1 MCHVCILFQLRKR
14 RRQLYHAKKHTFKK
28 TVKSRSKRLKEYKT
42 KDQGVYEKELKP
54 TRNIATIE
62 TKLQVVK
69 YWKTLKKQK
78 EEAKKALQEPRPAD
92 GNKRELKQWR
102 AARKI
107 HQKTLKGNLQ
117 SMCAKKFPSVIHQS
131 KICRWAET
139 AEKERWEEMPEVMRS
154 RLTCTSNAWRS
165 KFPIAPKGHPV
176 GGGVPDCLQ
185 KELDLLI
192 GEMAMGRSRVSERKE
207 VVTIECVASCRHPKF
222 ETPTDMFHVNVFFFC
237 WGGI

>member
-92 GNKRELKQWR
+92 GSKRAQTVEGCPKDSPKDPEGQL
-102 AARKI
+102 AI
-107 HQKTLKGNLQ
+107 YV
-117 SMCAKKFPSVIHQS
+117 C
-131 KICRWAET
+131 
-139 AEKERWEEMPEVMRS
+139 KEIP
-154 RLTCTSNAWRS
+154 
-165 KFPIAPKGHPV
+165 
-176 GGGVPDCLQ
+176 
-185 KELDLLI
+185 
-192 GEMAMGRSRVSERKE
+192 
-207 VVTIECVASCRHPKF
+207 
-222 ETPTDMFHVNVFFFC
+222 
-237 WGGI
+237 